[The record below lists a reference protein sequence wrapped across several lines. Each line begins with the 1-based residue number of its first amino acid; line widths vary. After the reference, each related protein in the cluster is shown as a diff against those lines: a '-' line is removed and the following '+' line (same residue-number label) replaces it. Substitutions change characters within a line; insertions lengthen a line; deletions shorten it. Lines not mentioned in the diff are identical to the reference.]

1 VIDVAQW
8 FMGDA
13 ADEAAIEDGNMP
25 PGEIHV
31 PNDFY
36 IRNVDHRWRIV
47 MIDPAARVS
56 LTTNPFG
63 SIEEPKVVSLER
75 FANLYASRN
84 TSLRWFPY
92 WITVRDDTVVR
103 IEEQYIP

>member
-1 VIDVAQW
+1 MIDVAQW
-8 FMGDA
+8 FTGDA
-13 ADEAAIEDGNMP
+13 ADEAAIEDGNRT

-36 IRNVDHRWRIV
+36 IRNVDHRLRIV
-47 MIDPAARVS
+47 MFDPATRVS
-56 LTTNPFG
+56 LTTYPFG

-75 FANLYASRN
+75 FASLYASRN

-103 IEEQYIP
+103 IEEHYIP